1 MKFLN
6 NLDLQSNELQNAVI
20 HNYAGNPDGT
30 LSGTQGQVVYSSTL
44 NQLYVNTDDS
54 TSWDALS
61 SSAGV
66 VASITGGNAITV
78 GGTSTVPIINHDDT
92 SSLGN
97 LTASSR
103 TYVTGLTF
111 DTYGHVTALATGTE
125 TVTNSD
131 TNTTYTTSTLQS
143 GSDAIIRLTAGG
155 SGSGNDDLTIAA
167 GATMTITESG
177 DTITLAS
184 TDTNHFISGS
194 SFSGGTLTLTGG
206 GSAGTSV
213 SLDGRYLTAQSSD
226 FGTIAVAGQT
236 SVNASSAGDTVTY
249 VAAGGMTITTATDT
263 VTFSSANTN
272 NIDFVSG
279 ASFAT
284 GTGILTL
291 TGTGSAGATVDLDG
305 RYLQSYNETDTLDDV
320 TGRGATTTN
329 AVTTGDL
336 TVNGDLTVSGAHT
349 ITLAEEV
356 KVEDS
361 IFVLNSNETGAPS
374 EDAGLV
380 IERGT
385 STNVAMLWDES
396 ADEFALVTSNEV
408 GTTAGNVTIADYAPL
423 RVGAAKVDDTLTLGS
438 VVNAGT
444 DTDKF
449 LVLDAS
455 GNVDFRTGAEVRS
468 DIGAGTGSGTMSS
481 FTISDGSNTSPIAN
495 GNTLAIQGSGLVS
508 VAESAGTVTIS
519 TTANNY
525 AHPTLTARSI
535 NTSGAEVIDI
545 LTSNTD
551 GHVTAASKRTMT
563 LADLGYT
570 GTTNANTYV
579 HPTLTA
585 RSVNTSG
592 ASVLDTFTSNT
603 DGHVT
608 AITTR
613 TLTLANLGYT
623 GSATANDYLLP
634 SANTTTV
641 GGVELATT
649 TEASAGSDTS
659 RAVTAAGIEKFRN
672 DRESVTTLS
681 GTGAATA
688 FTITHNF
695 GTRMVMAEIVDFGNN
710 GTAATYESV
719 YADVTRPT
727 DNTLIVTFGTAPSTT
742 QDYKVMLRLIA

>member
-6 NLDLQSNELQNAVI
+6 NLDLQSNELQNAVV

-30 LSGTQGQVVYSSTL
+30 LSGTQGQIVYSSTL
-44 NQLYVNTDDS
+44 NVLYVNTNDG

-61 SSAGV
+61 ATSGTVTGV
-66 VASITGGNAITV
+66 TAGNAISVT
-78 GGTSTVPIINHDDT
+78 GTSTAPVINHADT
-92 SSLGN
+92 SSVSD

-103 TYVTGLTF
+103 TYVTGVTF
-111 DTYGHVTALATGTE
+111 DTYGHVQALTTGTE
-125 TVTNSD
+125 TVTNTD
-131 TNTTYTTSTLQS
+131 TNTTYSTSTLQS
-143 GSDAIIRLTAGG
+143 GADAIIRLTAGG

-167 GATMTITESG
+167 GANMTVTESG

-184 TDTNHFISGS
+184 TDTNDFISGS

-213 SLDGRYLTAQSSD
+213 SLDGRYLTAQSDD

-272 NIDFVSG
+272 DIDYVSG

-291 TGTGSAGATVDLDG
+291 TGTGNAGATVDLDG
-305 RYLQSYNETDTLDDV
+305 RYLQSYSEVDTLDSV
-320 TGRGATTTN
+320 TDRGATTTN
-329 AVTTGDL
+329 AITVGGL
-336 TVNGDLTVSGAHT
+336 IVNGDMTVSGAHT
-349 ITLAEEV
+349 VTLAET
-356 KVEDS
+356 VEIEDN
-361 IFVLNSNETGAPS
+361 IFLLNKGTTGAPS
-374 EDAGLV
+374 EDAGLI
-380 IERGT
+380 IERGS
-385 STNVAMLWDES
+385 STNVGIIWEET
-396 ADEFALVTSNEV
+396 ADEFAFV
-408 GTTAGNVTIADYAPL
+408 TTAETAADGDVTIADYADL
-423 RVGAAKVDDTLTLGS
+423 RVGGVKVDDTLNLGS

-449 LVLDAS
+449 LVVDTS

-468 DIGAGTGSGTMSS
+468 DIGAGTGNGTMSS
-481 FTISDGSNTSPIAN
+481 FTISDGTNTSPIAN
-495 GNTLAIQGSGLVS
+495 GNTLAIQGSGLVT
-508 VAESAGTVTIS
+508 VAESAGTVTVS

-525 AHPTLTARSI
+525 THPTLTARSI
-535 NTSGAEVIDI
+535 DTSGAEVIDT
-545 LTSNTD
+545 LTSNTA
-551 GHVTAASKRTMT
+551 GHITAATKRTMT

-592 ASVLDTFTSNT
+592 ASVLDTFTSDT
-603 DGHVT
+603 SGHVT

-623 GSATANDYLLP
+623 GATDANNYTLP

-659 RAVTAAGIEKFRN
+659 RAITAAGMEKFRN
-672 DRESVTTLS
+672 DRESVSTLS
-681 GTGAATA
+681 GDASTTA

-695 GTRMVMAEIVDFGNN
+695 GTRMVMAEIVDFGNA
-710 GTAATYESV
+710 GTGATYESV

-727 DNTLIVTFGTAPSTT
+727 DNTLIVTFGTAPSAT